1 MLTNIF
7 KITFRNLW
15 RNKVFSFINI
25 LGLTLGFFATIVI
38 WLYVGD
44 ELSYDQMYADQERIY
59 RVTQTNIWNDETPQI
74 DALGPAVSGVL
85 QKSLPEVE
93 LVTRVHREGE
103 FLGTYQASEDNLI
116 NFDEKAVLTADS
128 NFFQV
133 FNLKMLEGNPQ
144 EALKHPYSVVL
155 TEESAQR
162 YFGKE
167 NAIGKTIQLSR
178 GDYEHSFQVS
188 AVLASLPS
196 NTHIQFDMLIPI
208 TAIPQIENMSWS
220 WIWTTFVTYIKVKP
234 KASLE
239 ALDKKLAELPSL
251 HAGATTKRI
260 FNQSFD
266 EFVKTRK
273 PWKLYAQPL
282 SEIYLYGASIG
293 NRIGPIGDILY
304 VRIFFSISIFILI
317 ICSINFINLSTALA
331 GKRAKE
337 VGLRKVLGSNRKLL
351 IKQFL
356 VEALVYSFLAFLIC
370 LVVLEFILPVFGSMT
385 NKDLSV
391 WSWGSPLWIL
401 LIISLPIILGGLA
414 GLYPAFYLTHF
425 QPAKVLK
432 GQFQSGKKNK
442 LFRNGLVV
450 FQFGIS
456 SVLIIATLILYQ
468 QLHFLQNK
476 KLGFD
481 NNHLLVLPKVERLG
495 NKLESF
501 KDELLDFP
509 QIESIGISDATP
521 PHIWN
526 QDYYQAESRSAPQVP
541 LNAIT
546 SDHDFLKTM
555 KINLIAG
562 RDFSESFPTDTNNV
576 IINEAAVQTLGW
588 QQEDVLGKY
597 VLYSDNLKYKVIG
610 VVKDFHISSLRY
622 NIEPLAIFLY
632 HNNKYHN
639 LHTSLTIRFD
649 KSLQSAQQTQQLL
662 QQIEKVWGE
671 ILPFIPFEYDFMDSL
686 FTETYASEIQ
696 TAWVLSLFTAFG
708 ILIGV
713 LGLFGLAIFTGETRK
728 KEIGIRK
735 ILGAK
740 VFQIYFMLTREY
752 VKLIL
757 IAFVLASPLAY
768 YFMRNW
774 LQNFAYKVPINWTS
788 FVVPFVIMIVIAALA
803 VSYQSIRVSWLNPVD
818 MIRDE

>member
-1 MLTNIF
+1 MRHWIKN
-7 KITFRNLW
+7 W
-15 RNKVFSFINI
+15 
-25 LGLTLGFFATIVI
+25 
-38 WLYVGD
+38 
-44 ELSYDQMYADQERIY
+44 
-59 RVTQTNIWNDETPQI
+59 
-74 DALGPAVSGVL
+74 
-85 QKSLPEVE
+85 
-93 LVTRVHREGE
+93 
-103 FLGTYQASEDNLI
+103 
-116 NFDEKAVLTADS
+116 
-128 NFFQV
+128 
-133 FNLKMLEGNPQ
+133 
-144 EALKHPYSVVL
+144 
-155 TEESAQR
+155 
-162 YFGKE
+162 E
-167 NAIGKTIQLSR
+167 NYLL
-178 GDYEHSFQVS
+178 F
-188 AVLASLPS
+188 
-196 NTHIQFDMLIPI
+196 
-208 TAIPQIENMSWS
+208 
-220 WIWTTFVTYIKVKP
+220 
-234 KASLE
+234 
-239 ALDKKLAELPSL
+239 

-260 FNQSFD
+260 FNQSYD

-282 SEIYLYGASIG
+282 SEVYLHSTSVG

-304 VRIFFSISIFILI
+304 VRIFFLISIFILI

-351 IKQFL
+351 IRQFL
-356 VEALVYSFLAFLIC
+356 VEAWIYSFLAFLIG
-370 LVVLEFILPVFGSMT
+370 LVVLEFVLPVFGSMT
-385 NKDLSV
+385 NKSLQV
-391 WSWGSPLWIL
+391 WNLNNPLWIL
-401 LIISLPIILGGLA
+401 LVISLPVILGCLA

-501 KDELLDFP
+501 KDELLELP
-509 QIESIGISDATP
+509 QIKAIGISDATP
-521 PHIWN
+521 PYVWN
-526 QDYYQAESRSAPQVP
+526 QDYYQAEHRSAPQVP

-546 SDHDFLKTM
+546 SDHDFLGTM
-555 KINLIAG
+555 HIDLIAG
-562 RDFSESFPTDTNNV
+562 RDFSENFPTDTNNV
-576 IINEAAVQTLGW
+576 IINEAAIKALGW
-588 QQEDVLGKY
+588 QKEDVLGKEL
-597 VLYSDNLKYKVIG
+597 LYAENLKYKVIG
-610 VVKDFHISSLRY
+610 VMKDFHISSLRY

-639 LHTSLTIRFD
+639 HHTSLTIRFD
-649 KSLQSAQQTQQLL
+649 ESLQSLQQTQQLL
-662 QQIEKVWGE
+662 SQIEKGWGE
-671 ILPFIPFEYDFMDSL
+671 IVPFLPFEYNFMDSL

-696 TAWVLSLFTAFG
+696 TAWVLSLFTIFG

-740 VFQIYFMLTREY
+740 VFQIYFMLTKEY

-757 IAFVLASPLAY
+757 IAFVLASPVAY
-768 YFMRNW
+768 YLMRSW
-774 LQNFAYKVPINWTS
+774 LQNFAYKVPINWSS